1 MGLAAGVPVTVGLGW
16 YPRTLSLPNSEV
28 VDWVDAEVLG
38 SRDAESCKS
47 LVRDQVSESLS
58 LSRTAR
64 PGSKRPGLL
73 CQCIWDGFRLASGV
87 RAGTHVAF

>member
-58 LSRTAR
+58 LSRTAVNALVCCVSVYGTVFVSPQVLER
-64 PGSKRPGLL
+64 VRTWL
-73 CQCIWDGFRLASGV
+73 FRV
-87 RAGTHVAF
+87 D